1 MLEKLKI
8 LASAFVVGLLSLLSS
23 AITIDA
29 GKVALEAADKTK
41 IDTVMTGAASS
52 LFGLSL
58 EVLPYVAVFAVIGF
72 VLFLLMGLAKFR
84 R

>member
-8 LASAFVVGLLSLLSS
+8 LAAAFGVGLLSLLSS

-58 EVLPYVAVFAVIGF
+58 EVLPYVAVFAVISF

>member
-1 MLEKLKI
+1 MLEKI
-8 LASAFVVGLLSLLSS
+8 TACLAAFWVAALSLLTS